1 MISQC
6 LGNMI
11 GQRLTLRTLSLLTSR
26 SLKEEGKRRE
36 ERASLRS
43 PIYVKMILLPLRIQ
57 VLLLLVQVMLLRV
70 IQVLL
75 LLVVQVLLLLV
86 VVLLVLL
93 QPRALSHQQEMHL
106 LH

>member
-1 MISQC
+1 VRNFFKKPMHIEAFKPMISQC

-43 PIYVKMILLPLRIQ
+43 PI
-57 VLLLLVQVMLLRV
+57 
-70 IQVLL
+70 
-75 LLVVQVLLLLV
+75 
-86 VVLLVLL
+86 
-93 QPRALSHQQEMHL
+93 
-106 LH
+106 